1 MRGGCL
7 DNTETILLKQKLKI
21 MLLRWGKN
29 VIIMYT
35 RKDNLIALL
44 YSVKIKKK
52 KFSQTVNFSPKSGEN
67 QQYTNKTQ
75 PTYIFCQHS
84 WEMKAE
90 KQKEHVDWSP
100 SSFVYVCYGASST
113 YLIRS

>member
-1 MRGGCL
+1 
-7 DNTETILLKQKLKI
+7 
-21 MLLRWGKN
+21 
-29 VIIMYT
+29 MYT

-100 SSFVYVCYGASST
+100 SSFVHVCYGASST